1 MKYCK
6 TCKIEYDTPL
16 EHCMFCNGELED
28 DQKNELSYH
37 YAECTK
43 KPSSKFFFRLFY
55 YINVVSIVVTL
66 YIDYSHGLPLSW
78 SLVVGITNVY
88 AIIMFSILTNAAL
101 WTSKLTKSIVL
112 TVLSV
117 ILIGL
122 SIRDYNWAI
131 DYVFPFAVLSN
142 TLLITILI
150 LSNKK
155 KWFDYF
161 VSLVFISIVGLIP
174 GLLNLLNITHVQWPS
189 LICFS
194 YSVFTIIGIIFL
206 PSKASREEFNRRFH
220 I

>member
-1 MKYCK
+1 M
-6 TCKIEYDTPL
+6 
-16 EHCMFCNGELED
+16 
-28 DQKNELSYH
+28 
-37 YAECTK
+37 
-43 KPSSKFFFRLFY
+43 
-55 YINVVSIVVTL
+55 
-66 YIDYSHGLPLSW
+66 
-78 SLVVGITNVY
+78 GITNVY

-122 SIRDYNWAI
+122 SIRDYDWAV

-174 GLLNLLNITHVQWPS
+174 GLLNILNITHVQWPS

-206 PSKASREEFNRRFH
+206 PSKASREEFKRRFH